1 MIKMLYDGWN
11 EKQICEEVNK
21 FMNESSYFDKN
32 LTAKA
37 TKFLYP
43 EIAKISQGK
52 IASMKFEKWLFGR
65 EAIKYLRANY
75 ANIDKF
81 SEKELADQLEKLGI
95 ATQFLTKKQIHNKF
109 KALVKKQ
116 IKDNLTAIHYSIN
129 KLVVMYLASQAFNDL
144 PWKQLDFYLKT
155 DIKTKDLIAGNFADD
170 SPEIRFNV
178 LPKLYRI
185 IEVNNLVQDVIKNN
199 TALEILEPVAD
210 LTDFNSRIE
219 RINEDYFEG
228 KDLLKDFYEEKNL
241 DKQSEYLVFFFT
253 DNRKGNYINKLRRIT
268 EKLAN

>member
-32 LTAKA
+32 LTAKV
-37 TKFLYP
+37 TKFLSP
-43 EIAKISQGK
+43 EITKISRGEMV
-52 IASMKFEKWLFGR
+52 SMKFEKWLFGR

-81 SEKELADQLEKLGI
+81 SEKELTDQLERLGI
-95 ATQFLTKKQIHNKF
+95 ATQFLTKRQIRDKF

-116 IKDNLTAIHYSIN
+116 VKDNLTAIHYSIN
-129 KLVVMYLASQAFNDL
+129 KLVTMYLASQAFDNL

-185 IEVNNLVQDVIKNN
+185 IEVNNLVQIVVKNN
-199 TALEILEPVAD
+199 TALEILEPVKN
-210 LTDFNSRIE
+210 LTDFKSRIE

-228 KDLLKDFYEEKNL
+228 KDLLKDFKEEKNL
-241 DKQSEYLVFFFT
+241 DKQSEYLVFFFA